1 MAALLAFALIA
12 HASAAFASCWASNP
26 DGTRSCDEYINHGG
40 GYEYLCE
47 DQPGD
52 CSDLGYTKVARPRAS
67 FPDTRL
73 EPERRSAEP
82 HMARVGER
90 PGRSAETRERSR
102 ADDRAASRAPSED
115 STAGHRALAIA
126 RRRTAP
132 QGPDTETGIAAILI
146 AVVAVLGIAI
156 LPPAHRGGL
165 FQVVRRVAFAV
176 GIVFLFVLALAG
188 LGSNRKRRRYY

>member
-1 MAALLAFALIA
+1 MAFALIA
-12 HASAAFASCWASNP
+12 HAGAGLASCWASDPN
-26 DGTRSCDEYINHGG
+26 GTRSCGEYVNHGG
-40 GYEYLCE
+40 GFEYLCE

-52 CSDLGYTKVARPRAS
+52 CGDLGYTKVARPRTG
-67 FPDTRL
+67 FPDTRV

-82 HMARVGER
+82 HTARVGER
-90 PGRSAETRERSR
+90 PGRAAETGERAR
-102 ADDRAASRAPSED
+102 ADDRTASRGPAED
-115 STAGHRALAIA
+115 SAAGHRAPAAA
-126 RRRTAP
+126 RHRTAP
-132 QGPDTETGIAAILI
+132 QAPGTETGIAAILI

-165 FQVVRRVAFAV
+165 FQVVRRMAFAA